1 MGEMERYTVG
11 MIDVRGVR
19 KRFGTRDVLKD
30 ISFSVEK
37 AEIVAVMGSS
47 GGGKTTLLRCIA
59 GLIPITEGSVIVD
72 GLDVT
77 HFPEEARQKM
87 GMVFQSAALLDSLS
101 VEDNV
106 LFGVRRHRK
115 LSKQDADKLI
125 DELLESVGMED
136 AAEKLPAELSGGMR
150 KRVGIARA
158 LAMQPQVLLY
168 DEPTTGLDPVTTY
181 RIDKAMLDVKA
192 QFGVTSLLVSH
203 DLTSVSRVA
212 DRVIYLDQGQILF
225 EGSPDLF
232 MKSELAPIAELVKK
246 AYAQSIQAGE

>member
-19 KRFGTRDVLKD
+19 KRFGTRDVLQN

-37 AEIVAVMGSS
+37 AEIVAIMGSS

-59 GLIPITEGSVIVD
+59 GLIPITEGTVVVD
-72 GLDVT
+72 NLDVT
-77 HFPEEARQKM
+77 RFPEEARQKM

-101 VEDNV
+101 VEENV

-115 LSKQDADKLI
+115 LSKQDADQLI

-225 EGSPDLF
+225 EGSPDSF
-232 MKSELAPIAELVKK
+232 MKSDLAPIAELVKK